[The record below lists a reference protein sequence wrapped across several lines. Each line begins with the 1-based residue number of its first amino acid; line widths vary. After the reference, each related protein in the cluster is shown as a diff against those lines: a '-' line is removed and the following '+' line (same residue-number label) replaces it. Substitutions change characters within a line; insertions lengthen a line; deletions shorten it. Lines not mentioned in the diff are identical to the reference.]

1 MSLLL
6 QQRNRWEQ
14 GTRKNEVEELTTK
27 NSEYQFGWAVLE
39 VQFSFYAVKVLSTLD
54 CYIILRLHNIDGQST
69 VPQLCS
75 YLDGKALFLERPT
88 AVVYS
93 SMPSFLP
100 KQHSTFKPLFYRL
113 ASKVNHMEGLFC
125 MLFSVRYSIFCQLE
139 QMVRQKTF
147 HRQRYSAFIHK
158 SFWQQNTLASQSPY
172 YS

>member
-75 YLDGKALFLERPT
+75 YLDGKALFLERPI
-88 AVVYS
+88 AVV
-93 SMPSFLP
+93 
-100 KQHSTFKPLFYRL
+100 
-113 ASKVNHMEGLFC
+113 KV
-125 MLFSVRYSIFCQLE
+125 S
-139 QMVRQKTF
+139 
-147 HRQRYSAFIHK
+147 
-158 SFWQQNTLASQSPY
+158 
-172 YS
+172 

>member
-1 MSLLL
+1 MDCTAEIAASPPYYDVALERNLLPKSKFMSLLL

-27 NSEYQFGWAVLE
+27 NPEYQFGWAVLE

-88 AVVYS
+88 AVVVVGVC
-93 SMPSFLP
+93 P
-100 KQHSTFKPLFYRL
+100 
-113 ASKVNHMEGLFC
+113 V
-125 MLFSVRYSIFCQLE
+125 FSIV
-139 QMVRQKTF
+139 
-147 HRQRYSAFIHK
+147 
-158 SFWQQNTLASQSPY
+158 
-172 YS
+172 

>member
-1 MSLLL
+1 MDCTAEIAASPPYYDVALERNLLPKSKFMSLLL

-88 AVVYS
+88 AVVVVVVVVCPVFS
-93 SMPSFLP
+93 
-100 KQHSTFKPLFYRL
+100 L
-113 ASKVNHMEGLFC
+113 A
-125 MLFSVRYSIFCQLE
+125 
-139 QMVRQKTF
+139 
-147 HRQRYSAFIHK
+147 
-158 SFWQQNTLASQSPY
+158 
-172 YS
+172 